1 MTRTL
6 TLIMVTMLL
15 VPTLSDAAIL
25 DLTGGDLLKSW
36 EHLRTGAIEEVTIWR
51 EIRSHTFGLADQI
64 TARLPK
70 GQYFSAEGEPP
81 DGIELSVFEREMDRI
96 IQAST
101 YYADVWKDMA
111 TVAGEYA
118 VGHRFSGSVTDE
130 TLRLALSLA
139 EQFPALEV
147 SIVTRDRKEHYF
159 VKGPSDQANVLEWWA
174 CKRQIKPAPPF
185 INIQ

>member
-1 MTRTL
+1 MMRTL
-6 TLIMVTMLL
+6 TLIMTVLL
-15 VPTLSDAAIL
+15 VPTFSDAAIL
-25 DLTGGDLLKSW
+25 DLTGGDLRKSW

-64 TARLPK
+64 TARLPE
-70 GQYFSAEGEPP
+70 GQYFSVEGEPP

-96 IQAST
+96 IQAAT

-118 VGHRFSGSVTDE
+118 VEHRFPSSVTDE

-139 EQFPALEV
+139 EQFPALRV
-147 SIVTRDRKEHYF
+147 SIVTRDRKNWYH
-159 VKGPSDQANVLEWWA
+159 VSGQSDQANVLEWWA

-185 INIQ
+185 IDIQ